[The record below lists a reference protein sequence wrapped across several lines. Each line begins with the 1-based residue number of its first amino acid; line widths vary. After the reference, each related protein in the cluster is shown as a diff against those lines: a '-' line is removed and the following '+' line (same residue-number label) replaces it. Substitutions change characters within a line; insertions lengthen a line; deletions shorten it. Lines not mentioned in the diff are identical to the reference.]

1 MFCGMKKTIKQ
12 GIELMINPE
21 NRMYAVAWKF
31 FSGWCGHQ
39 QVPGETNRDPC
50 TIDIDTFLL

>member
-1 MFCGMKKTIKQ
+1 MKKTIKQ